1 MKNEFKNKRNKSI
14 FKNKQ
19 GDNIFKIWK
28 LEKELKKEQEKK
40 DREIIYNFYL
50 NNNKK

>member
-1 MKNEFKNKRNKSI
+1 MKNRFKNKRNKSI

-19 GDNIFKIWK
+19 GDNISKIWK

-40 DREIIYNFYL
+40 DRETIYNFYL